1 MKTDPIDLSVGIK
14 LHVSV
19 GDYVE
24 KGDPFATIY
33 ASTKAKLSE
42 CIYSVA
48 EAFRLSR
55 DPLIRSIL
63 IYDVVE

>member
-1 MKTDPIDLSVGIK
+1 M
-14 LHVSV
+14 
-19 GDYVE
+19 E

-55 DPLIRSIL
+55 DPVDPLNL